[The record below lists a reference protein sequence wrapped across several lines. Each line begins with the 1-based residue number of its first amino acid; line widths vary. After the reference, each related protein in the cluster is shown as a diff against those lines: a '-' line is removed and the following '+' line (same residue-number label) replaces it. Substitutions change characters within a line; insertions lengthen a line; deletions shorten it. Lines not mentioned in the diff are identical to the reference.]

1 MNGLYLI
8 TIAASNFPP
17 FPLMDEKIPKPTQ
30 IPKMGDWSALDGW
43 GYRLGEW
50 RALKLMKCNWSMD
63 GMHWMNFGVHLG

>member
-30 IPKMGDWSALDGW
+30 IPKMGDW
-43 GYRLGEW
+43 
-50 RALKLMKCNWSMD
+50 
-63 GMHWMNFGVHLG
+63 MHWMAGVQIG

>member
-1 MNGLYLI
+1 MHKAHTTCSLYLSQ
-8 TIAASNFPP
+8 TH
-17 FPLMDEKIPKPTQ
+17 Q

-43 GYRLGEW
+43 GTDLGEW